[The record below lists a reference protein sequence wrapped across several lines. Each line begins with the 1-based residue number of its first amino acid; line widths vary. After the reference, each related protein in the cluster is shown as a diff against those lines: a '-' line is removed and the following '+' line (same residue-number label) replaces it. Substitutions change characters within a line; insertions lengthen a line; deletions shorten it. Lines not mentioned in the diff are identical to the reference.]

1 MMSAR
6 LSRHRLVAALL
17 GAVVVLGACKGGAKA
32 DATAQA
38 AYQPA
43 GFDKLASFL
52 FEAAPIDPAADKSV
66 KPVVDESKIPTEIRA
81 LSGKDVRI
89 TGFMIPVKLVNG
101 LVTEFL
107 LVKDQTSCCYGGAPN
122 PNHWVMVK
130 LAKGIKNVSDMPVH
144 VYGRL
149 EVGPVFDTSNYL
161 IAIYRLEGER
171 AEAAPEVTIDN
182 GQ

>member
-1 MMSAR
+1 MKSAR
-6 LSRHRLVAALL
+6 LSRHLLFAALF
-17 GAVVVLGACKGGAKA
+17 GAAVGLGACKGGAKA
-32 DATAQA
+32 DAAAHAGYQA
-38 AYQPA
+38 V
-43 GFDKLASFL
+43 GFDKLASFV

-66 KPVVDESKIPTEIRA
+66 KPVVDESRIPAAIKA
-81 LSGKDVRI
+81 LSGKDVRV

-130 LAKGIKNVSDMPVH
+130 LAKGMKNISDMPVH

-161 IAIYRLEGER
+161 IAIYRLDGQS